1 MRLFAW
7 QNRYMEK
14 SDAMYIGHILD
25 AIEKIDE
32 YTRDMDQ
39 ETFVASNLH
48 IDGVARELS
57 IIGEAASH
65 LSEDFRLA
73 HPEIPFRNIIGMRN
87 IIVHEYTG
95 VDAQFLWDTGKQDLP
110 LLRATLSLLQ

>member
-1 MRLFAW
+1 
-7 QNRYMEK
+7 MEK

-32 YTRDMDQ
+32 YIHDMNQ
-39 ETFVASNLH
+39 EVFVASNLH

-65 LSEDFRLA
+65 LSEEFRLS

-87 IIVHEYTG
+87 IIVHEYAG

-110 LLRATLSLLQ
+110 LLKTALLPLQ